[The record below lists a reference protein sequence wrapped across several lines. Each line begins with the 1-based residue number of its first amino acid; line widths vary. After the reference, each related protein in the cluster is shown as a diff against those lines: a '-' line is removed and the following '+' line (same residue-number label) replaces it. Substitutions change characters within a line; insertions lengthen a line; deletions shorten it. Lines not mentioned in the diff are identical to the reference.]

1 VKPAGR
7 TPQNP
12 PDPVTGG
19 RTLHWPNLYD
29 WFTGLLFFGRE
40 DAIREMTVKLANVKP
55 GDRILDAGCGTG
67 SLAIRLK
74 QRFGPDIEVIG
85 LDASP
90 EMIGMAEFK
99 AEEAGLAIPFRVGLM
114 EDLPFPDRYFD
125 RVIASLV
132 LHHLP
137 KDIKQQAFTEIAR
150 VLKAGGTF
158 LAVDFEPPENRV
170 LNRLWIR
177 IGGAEVMSPPIREL
191 GGMMED
197 AGFVDVAAERTEFRR
212 ISYITGTLRQY

>member
-1 VKPAGR
+1 MKSAGR
-7 TPQNP
+7 TPQNLP
-12 PDPVTGG
+12 EPVTGG

-29 WFTGLLFFGRE
+29 WFTGLLFFGKE
-40 DAIREMTVKLANVKP
+40 DAIREMTVKLANVKL

-99 AEEAGLAIPFRVGLM
+99 AEEADLAIPFRVGLM
-114 EDLPFPDRYFD
+114 EDLPFPDCYFD

-137 KDIKQQAFTEIAR
+137 KNIKQQAFTEIAR

-177 IGGAEVMSPPIREL
+177 IGGAEVMLPPIREL
-191 GGMMED
+191 GGMLEH

-212 ISYITGTLRQY
+212 ISYIMGTLRQY